1 MFIDGTSRWDRI
13 FQTIPDQNLYRQD
26 CPPKNWSPKFT
37 RARLESS
44 LYFGI
49 RSSEYQRHEVQ
60 FPWCTM
66 RGLCSFRFSQGPM
79 HVCILKN
86 IEGLLL
92 LPLIGYNTLAIEVI
106 LNSRQDSPRRP
117 KVHQEPRCGPS

>member
-1 MFIDGTSRWDRI
+1 MGEYNRI
-13 FQTIPDQNLYRQD
+13 FEPSQTKISSAKIFH
-26 CPPKNWSPKFT
+26 PKPVTKVT

-44 LYFGI
+44 IYFGI

-106 LNSRQDSPRRP
+106 LNSR
-117 KVHQEPRCGPS
+117 